1 MACALLMSAIA
12 LVVPLGVRTITE
24 DVLAQ
29 GMASPQGRILR
40 LGLILFLLVIVQA
53 LCQYFLDYQ
62 GHHMGAKME
71 RDMRAQLFRHCQGM
85 SFSFYDTHKVGEL
98 MSRIT
103 ADSLSLAEFFHHF
116 PEDVVVNALKLA
128 GAPAILFAINWKVT
142 LAILAL
148 LPFMAV

>member
-62 GHHMGAKME
+62 GHHMGAK
-71 RDMRAQLFRHCQGM
+71 A
-85 SFSFYDTHKVGEL
+85 
-98 MSRIT
+98 
-103 ADSLSLAEFFHHF
+103 
-116 PEDVVVNALKLA
+116 A
-128 GAPAILFAINWKVT
+128 GAVNRHN
-142 LAILAL
+142 L
-148 LPFMAV
+148 LQCIQ